1 MTFLKSFVKSSLG
14 PVGMQI
20 FLLYDKGNC
29 RVDTKT
35 GSVGSA
41 ETQLILSL
49 FSDLCINV
57 SLVLINAHA

>member
-1 MTFLKSFVKSSLG
+1 
-14 PVGMQI
+14 MQI
-20 FLLYDKGNC
+20 FLLYDNGNC
-29 RVDTKT
+29 RVDAKT
-35 GSVGSA
+35 ESVGSA